1 MNIFNQVSTP
11 SSDSVFIEAD
21 NSLKIK
27 TMRELLSK
35 GSGMEIQKHFFAGS
49 DGRDLDLSKLVSSQ
63 INRHQQVLTYR
74 NKNLL
79 KNVLRST
86 RDGEAYPSDL
96 KMLNE
101 SGTCSPASH
110 ENVHQYLTFN
120 DEIDFDEYLQRK

>member
-1 MNIFNQVSTP
+1 MNIFNQASNSCT
-11 SSDSVFIEAD
+11 DSVFIEAD

-27 TMRELLSK
+27 AMRDLLSK
-35 GSGMEIQKHFFAGS
+35 GSGLEIQKHFFAGS
-49 DGRDLDLSKLVSSQ
+49 DGRDLDLSKLVSTQ

-79 KNVLRST
+79 KNMLKSSRE
-86 RDGEAYPSDL
+86 GEACPNEL

-101 SGTCSPASH
+101 TGTCSPSSH
-110 ENVHQYLTFN
+110 EDVHQYLTFN